1 MAALSSFLA
10 WRIPWTEEPSGLQSM
25 GSHRVGHNWVTW
37 QQMVNDVEYLFTGL
51 LAISMSCLGKCPF
64 QSSAHFLTGLFCS
77 WILWVLCVLWIL
89 MLYRIHDL
97 QILSHIP
104 QVIFSFDWWL
114 PLLCRNLLIWCSLLT
129 YFFLLYPLFLMS
141 NRKNHCYGLTSFP
154 RSFLA
159 LGLMFKFLIYFELIQ
174 KSFKMSIW
182 EAKWGSFPVLW
193 GFPGHCLGDRGCCP
207 WASDAGEK

>member
-37 QQMVNDVEYLFTGL
+37 QQTVNDVESLFTGL
-51 LAISMSCLGKCPF
+51 LAISMSCLGKCPL

-77 WILWVLCVLWIL
+77 WMLWVLCVFWIL
-89 MLYRIHDL
+89 MLYRVHDL
-97 QILSHIP
+97 QMLSHTP
-104 QVIFSFDWWL
+104 QVIFLFDWSL
-114 PLLCRNLLIWCSLLT
+114 PLLCRNLLVWCSLT
-129 YFFLLYPLFLMS
+129 YVFFPSLPFVFDVKSKKSSLQPM
-141 NRKNHCYGLTSFP
+141 SFP

-159 LGLMFKFLIYFELIQ
+159 LDLMFKFLIYFELIQ

-182 EAKWGSFPVLW
+182 EAKWGSFPVLS
-193 GFPGHCLGDRGCCP
+193 GFPGHCLGDRGCRPC
-207 WASDAGEK
+207 ASDAGEE